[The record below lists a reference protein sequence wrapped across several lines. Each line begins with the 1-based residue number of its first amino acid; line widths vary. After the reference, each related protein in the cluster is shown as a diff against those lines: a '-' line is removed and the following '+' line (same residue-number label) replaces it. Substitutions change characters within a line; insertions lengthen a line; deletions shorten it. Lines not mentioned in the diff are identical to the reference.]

1 MLILIAGQPNAGKTH
16 CMDYLKQKYSNIFIV
31 DEYVKSIYK
40 FGNIGYEII
49 KNNFGNEFV
58 NNAEVDKIK
67 LSKIILE
74 DKKAYQKLCD
84 LIWPIILNKL
94 IEIKQSNLN
103 YIIEMAIYAIDNNNF
118 FADIFDLTIQIKPMF
133 KILNEKNKFEQLYS
147 NTNKTFD
154 YSVINK
160 NNNEYIDEIIKIIDQ
175 YFC

>member
-1 MLILIAGQPNAGKTH
+1 
-16 CMDYLKQKYSNIFIV
+16 
-31 DEYVKSIYK
+31 
-40 FGNIGYEII
+40 
-49 KNNFGNEFV
+49 
-58 NNAEVDKIK
+58 
-67 LSKIILE
+67 
-74 DKKAYQKLCD
+74 
-84 LIWPIILNKL
+84 
-94 IEIKQSNLN
+94 
-103 YIIEMAIYAIDNNNF
+103 MAIYAIDNNNF

>member
-84 LIWPIILNKL
+84 LI
-94 IEIKQSNLN
+94 
-103 YIIEMAIYAIDNNNF
+103 
-118 FADIFDLTIQIKPMF
+118 
-133 KILNEKNKFEQLYS
+133 
-147 NTNKTFD
+147 
-154 YSVINK
+154 
-160 NNNEYIDEIIKIIDQ
+160 
-175 YFC
+175 